1 MAPVTN
7 LESVFDART
16 LARLDRW
23 RKARALFLRP
33 DTTTAERALSEILEK
48 RWLRAQVYGRA
59 RRVLAERIPFL
70 LPELLQK
77 LGPAAEQVR
86 VSPED
91 MNQTK
96 WDAIGNLMPLTLAC
110 RQVRALWLLD
120 VLRSG
125 SIYVEFQPIFDLRSG
140 EALGYE
146 GLLRGQSPDGA
157 RHLAAEI
164 FPAAVVLGIEAPF
177 ERLSW
182 ISVLDA
188 AKRLPSESMV
198 FLNVN
203 PELLAAADSSLA
215 RLGEEAERM
224 EFPYARLA
232 LDLVEIERMQSLDLL
247 QKALAVPHD
256 LGVAI
261 ALDDV
266 TSGYGTL
273 KYCSGLAPRW
283 IKVDSE
289 ITRSIRGDAQRRAI
303 LQLLAQ
309 VAREARVGLIAE
321 GIEFADDLDVC
332 LEEGVF
338 AAQGYFLARPG
349 AEPPEPTEEFR
360 SWLEARRGTAG
371 EPRPAAPVETAD
383 AEPADDL

>member
-1 MAPVTN
+1 MNP
-7 LESVFDART
+7 LESIFDPRT

-23 RKARALFLRP
+23 RKARSLFLRP
-33 DTTTAERALSEILEK
+33 DSVPAERALAEALEK

-59 RRVLAERIPFL
+59 RRVLVERIPAL
-70 LPELLQK
+70 LPDLAEK
-77 LGPAAEQVR
+77 LGPAAEHVR

-91 MNQTK
+91 ANQTK
-96 WDAIGNLMPLTLAC
+96 WDAVGNLMPLKLAC

-120 VLRSG
+120 ALRSG
-125 SIYVEFQPIFDLRSG
+125 SFFVEFQPIFDLRSG
-140 EALGYE
+140 EPIGFE
-146 GLLRGQSPDGA
+146 GLLRAQSPDGA

-164 FPAAVVLGIEAPF
+164 FPAAAVLGIELAF

-182 ISVLDA
+182 ITVLEA
-188 AKRLPSESMV
+188 ARRLPVEAMV

-203 PELLAAADSSLA
+203 PQLLLQTDSSLS

-232 LDLVEIERMQSLDLL
+232 LDLVEIERIESLERL
-247 QKALAVPHD
+247 QQALAVPHD
-256 LGVAI
+256 LGVSI
-261 ALDDV
+261 ALDNV
-266 TSGYGTL
+266 TSSFGTL

-289 ITRSIRGDAQRRAI
+289 ITHRIASDPQRRAI

-321 GIEFADDLDVC
+321 GIESAEDLEVC
-332 LEEGVF
+332 VEEGVF
-338 AAQGYFLARPG
+338 AAQGYFLARPSAG
-349 AEPPEPTEEFR
+349 PVPASEEFCAWLASRRGLAEPDLPPPAEPEP
-360 SWLEARRGTAG
+360 L
-371 EPRPAAPVETAD
+371 EPRD
-383 AEPADDL
+383 GSG

>member
-1 MAPVTN
+1 VKN
-7 LESVFDART
+7 LESVIDART
-16 LARLDRW
+16 VARLDRW

-33 DTTTAERALSEILEK
+33 DTIEAERALSEALEK

-59 RRVLAERIPFL
+59 RRVLAERIPAL
-70 LPELLQK
+70 LPDLAEK
-77 LGPAAEQVR
+77 LGPAAEHVR

-91 MNQTK
+91 ASQTK
-96 WDAIGNLMPLTLAC
+96 WDAVGNLMPLRHAC
-110 RQVRALWLLD
+110 GQVRALWLLD
-120 VLRSG
+120 ALRSG
-125 SIYVEFQPIFDLRSG
+125 SLYVEFQPIFDLRTG
-140 EALGYE
+140 EPLGFE
-146 GLLRGQSPDGA
+146 GLMRAQSPDGT

-164 FPAAVVLGIEAPF
+164 FPAAVVLGIELAF

-182 ISVLDA
+182 ITVLEA
-188 AKRLPSESMV
+188 AQRLPHDAMV

-203 PELLAAADSSLA
+203 PHLLSHPDSSLS

-232 LDLVEIERMQSLDLL
+232 LDLIEIERVESLELL

-256 LGVAI
+256 LGVSI
-261 ALDDV
+261 ALDNV

-289 ITRSIRGDAQRRAI
+289 ITRSIGVDPQRRAI
-303 LQLLAQ
+303 LRMLAQ

-321 GIEFADDLDVC
+321 GIESGVDLSVC
-332 LEEGVF
+332 VEEGVC
-338 AAQGYFLARPG
+338 AAQGYFLARP
-349 AEPPEPTEEFR
+349 AVEPTVASEEFR
-360 SWLEARRGTAG
+360 AWLGSRSGLAPPDLPPASLAG
-371 EPRPAAPVETAD
+371 PPGPPEEF
-383 AEPADDL
+383 

>member
-1 MAPVTN
+1 VKD
-7 LESVFDART
+7 LESVIDSRT
-16 LARLDRW
+16 VARLDRW
-23 RKARALFLRP
+23 RKARSLFLRP
-33 DTTTAERALSEILEK
+33 DTVEAERALSEALEK

-59 RRVLAERIPFL
+59 RRVLVERIPAL
-70 LPELLQK
+70 LPDLAER
-77 LGPAAEQVR
+77 LGPAAEYVR

-96 WDAIGNLMPLTLAC
+96 WDAVGNLMPLRHAC
-110 RQVRALWLLD
+110 GQVRALWLLD
-120 VLRSG
+120 ALRSG
-125 SIYVEFQPIFDLRSG
+125 NLYVEFQPIFDLRSG
-140 EALGYE
+140 EPLGYE
-146 GLLRGQSPDGA
+146 GLLRAQSPDGT

-164 FPAAVVLGIEAPF
+164 FPAAVVLGIELAF

-182 ISVLDA
+182 ITVLEA
-188 AKRLPSESMV
+188 AQRLPHDAMV

-203 PELLAAADSSLA
+203 PHLLSHPDSSLS

-232 LDLVEIERMQSLDLL
+232 LDLVEIERVESLELL

-256 LGVAI
+256 LGVSI
-261 ALDDV
+261 ALDNV

-289 ITRSIRGDAQRRAI
+289 ITRSIGEDPQRRAI
-303 LQLLAQ
+303 LRMLAQ

-321 GIEFADDLDVC
+321 GIETGGDLSVC
-332 LEEGVF
+332 VEEGVF
-338 AAQGYFLARPG
+338 AAQGYFLARPATEPAVAS
-349 AEPPEPTEEFR
+349 AEFREWLGSRSGLAQPDLPPAALAEAPGPPEDF
-360 SWLEARRGTAG
+360 
-371 EPRPAAPVETAD
+371 
-383 AEPADDL
+383 